1 MRKEDLLEM
10 QKKQLRGESYANALS
25 GYLDIVE
32 HYVFI
37 GNILKAKRLM
47 VKLGFQTKVIK
58 KYILSII
65 KKYDDDESNYL
76 RMIIKGKI
84 KRKLLN

>member
-10 QKKQLRGESYANALS
+10 QKKQLRGESYENALS

-37 GNILKAKRLM
+37 GNTLKAKKLM

-65 KKYDDDESNYL
+65 KKYNDDESNDL